1 MKKPSR
7 VRRKSW
13 DRKLVTLAVASCF
26 AADLYAANPNPAL
39 PYGPTVINGQV
50 YFNYNGNLLQITN
63 SSGAIINW
71 QAFSIGAES
80 ITRFLQQSASS
91 VVLNR
96 VTGGNPSEILG
107 KLQSQLVDPKTGLSS
122 GVTGGQVFLINP
134 SGVFFRPGSQVDVGG
149 LVVSTLGLSGA
160 DFKDKRNRFTDVAG
174 AGGIEN
180 QGKIATPG
188 GGSIYLIAPSVT
200 NSGIIRSDGG
210 EIILAAGKSVEIVNA
225 NSPDLRVTIAAPD
238 NQAVNLGEIIAQGG
252 KVGIYAGLIRQSGV
266 VNANTAVRG
275 ENGKIVFKA
284 TKEVTLAAGSSTT
297 ANGPTG
303 GSISIQS
310 DGGKAT
316 VAGVVE
322 ANGTQGKGGTIAV
335 AGQQGVA
342 VESTARVTANGTE
355 GGSVTLTSAGGS
367 VTIAAPVTAN
377 ATVGRAGE
385 VAVTAATTAALAST
399 GRLSASGG
407 LGSGTVSVKGSGGVT
422 FDAGS
427 LVQANGAAGGTVTV
441 QADQGAVMAQGT
453 IDATAS
459 DGVGG
464 NVQVAALG
472 DITLDIGSQI
482 LVGGRS
488 GGTAKIQSSEG
499 TLSASGLIDG
509 QGNDGPGGQVWLLA
523 PRVGLFREAAVNVSG
538 LTGGGTVLV
547 GGDFQGKNPDIQN
560 AKLTYVGVNTLIVA
574 DAIQSGNGGKVIVWA
589 DDTTRFYGNISS
601 RGGVASGNGGFTEVS
616 GKGVLDF
623 RGLVNL
629 TAPSG
634 AAGLLLLD
642 PRDLDISTG
651 VDNNHTG
658 LGTEASPWVSS
669 GGSSVLNVT
678 TLETQLGLSAV
689 RIQTGATGAANGDI
703 TVLNTVTAPANS
715 NNLTLEAHNNIDLQA
730 NINFAASSG
739 TLVLKADGVSS
750 DGVGA
755 ILQNGGTLVMGAASS
770 LQMSAGS
777 GIGSLSNP
785 ILTTGLTGVAATTGT
800 GGIFIQNSG
809 SGSINIT
816 SITTATG
823 GTINGLGTTTTAV
836 NGGNISVTNLF
847 AGGDIAVNGNVST
860 ATATQADAGGNQT
873 PSSGNITLTSA
884 RNITGNGQL
893 ITGGATLTG
902 GAAAGSDSATSGS
915 VTLNATAGTIGLSN
929 ANALQIGTAQ
939 RTGGGAGTDTS
950 QTGNVV
956 LNSSGEINNG
966 TASTPLAFT
975 LGAASG
981 AATNTQGTLQAT
993 TTGGAVGKLFVTSAS
1008 PFSTGAITTSGG
1020 SVSIA
1025 TTGAGA
1031 LLTATA
1037 NIDTTNAGGT
1047 PAGAS
1052 ITLTADDMALTGG
1065 ANSIKAGS
1073 GANTVILRPNA
1084 TNRTIN
1090 ITGGSTGELDLSPT
1104 EIQTVSVAGGTLQL
1118 GSTGATGDI
1127 NLNANLT
1134 SANVNAGTLKLLSGQ
1149 NINIT
1154 GGNDIGASGTEFNH
1168 HLNLTATGS
1177 VNITNG
1183 NVYLA
1188 DNKNLTVVATGSV
1201 NIGGDTVQVGTTGG
1215 NTGFMSIT
1223 GRNISMGSSG
1233 GPEFIAVTGSGTQT
1247 FIANGAGG
1255 TGQIDIIN
1263 SANSTVSI
1271 TTGSGTQ
1278 TFDTTATTGG
1288 NGNLLIQSSNTGGAN
1303 GNVLVKSATGAQTIT
1318 LNGGLTVQTGGASSS
1333 ATATSALSADAGQ
1346 TINAKYVEVI
1356 GNGAALAT
1364 INNDTTTG
1372 NASNQAL
1379 TVSGVNGSGES
1390 VVVKALGAG
1399 GAIIQNG
1406 IAASTGQQNIT
1417 VNGAGANLLRVIGT
1431 SGDAT
1436 ILANGTGVAGNQ
1448 QNILINSGAS
1458 NAIEI
1463 GNVTTG
1469 ATTGTSSISG
1479 KNQTVTA
1486 DTLKIRGG
1494 TVATKHSSLVN
1505 TGGQQTVTLAGT
1517 LTLTGGTAIG
1527 ASLNCA
1533 PGTGGSCAFVS
1544 NNGTGLQHITANKID
1559 MKGGDIGG
1567 TTGIDNS
1574 AGIFINNGNMQL
1586 DVGAGGLVMLG
1597 GDGDPTATTGG
1608 GNQATIGGSG
1618 ANGRTLTLNVAGDT
1632 TLTGGTTENSSA
1644 FIGLGGVGSG
1654 QSVTVTFSGTT
1665 GDVILNGGA
1674 GLNAGAAIGA
1684 GRQQDNATTN
1694 VTITGK
1700 NITLTPGTV
1709 GGARIG
1715 HSALAVPGG
1724 GNISVTATGGDILLQ
1739 NGGGAASYILTTGN
1753 VTLQAS
1759 SAGKVISEQSG
1770 GYIGANTLTATAD
1783 SGITLTGTGNAIS
1796 SFAATNN
1803 SANAI
1808 SLKNTGALDIAA
1820 GNITNT
1826 GRNVTLNNTGAVTDT
1841 GSISAA
1847 GLELLGAGPY
1857 TLDNAS
1863 NSVTTLAANT
1873 SGAIT
1878 YVNAGAL
1885 TVGTVNTVGI
1895 TTAANPAGN
1904 TGGVTLSTVAGDLIV
1919 SQAIATGAATVA
1931 TTGSAVV
1938 NSGAISLTAGGTGK
1952 VFGTATV
1959 TAGSATVTGGVVGD
1973 TATVGNIT
1981 ISGNRVAQAAAGATP
1996 FAVAFNAANAGAGTS
2011 NQGRL
2016 NVTTD
2021 GVGAAGDIRVT
2032 SGTPLFTNTI
2042 AAADAGAL
2050 VSIATT
2056 GGNNLTNVGTIT
2068 GPGGISIDVGAGTFN
2083 NTSGTLTRGA
2093 SAGVPITLIAD
2104 AISIAGGTINAGT
2117 GNVTLTPG
2125 TLTNDIEVCNANC
2138 ALGGTTDYDFAGLAS
2153 ITAGSFTIGR
2163 ATHTGTIS
2171 MQGLGVG
2178 FPTFPLTLRTA
2189 NTTANAITV
2198 LGAFQGGA
2206 GASLTLDNL
2215 GVGGVA
2221 NVNANVT
2228 APAGFST
2235 TGDVNLAANIT
2246 TTNTDLTIG
2255 GNLVI
2260 ASAATPTLSTGAG
2273 AGNILISGTSNGTT
2287 GGAAESLTVLAGT
2300 GNVTFTGNVGNNA
2313 NATELEA
2320 LTVTSAATTTFS
2332 GTIDLAN
2339 ALTQSAG
2346 SVATTFAGA
2355 VNVGSAALTGTA
2367 FNVNNSFASGGT
2379 TAFTNSGV
2387 LTKNATGNITST
2399 GTFSTTGD
2407 VNLAANITTTNT
2419 DLTIGGNLV
2428 IAQAATPT
2436 LSTGAGAGNI
2446 LVSGTTNGT
2455 AAGAAES
2462 LTVLAGLG
2470 NVTFTGN
2477 VGNNADAVQLEALT
2491 VTSAATT
2498 LFSGTIDL
2506 ANALTQSAGSGT
2518 TTLTGA
2524 VSAGPVNLTAN
2535 TGIVVSSTLAVTGGT
2550 ALTLTSDSID
2560 LNGGANSV
2568 TGTGTVLLQPTTN
2581 ATSIAVGSG
2590 AGTLQLSAADIAA
2603 LANTHA
2609 SLTIGRAAGTHA
2621 IEIGTVTFT
2630 SPTTIQASGGGGG
2643 SMLVSGPVITNN
2655 NATLTLNTGAAGTVT
2670 INAAG
2675 DIGAD
2680 GAVSITGGGGI
2691 STAGDITTTADNI
2704 TFVSPTTLTGGG
2716 TVAINTAGTGGG
2728 TGDITF
2734 QSTLTGTTIGAENL
2748 NLTAGTSNILFT
2760 GAVGATRLGA
2770 VTVNSAANVTETAG
2784 LTAASV
2790 VQSAGTGTTLLTGAV
2805 NTNTATGV
2813 TLTTNNITQ
2822 NGTIT
2827 TTGNG
2832 VVTFT
2837 NAGLLTIA
2845 AAGDM
2850 NLDGAFTQNGA
2861 GVVSTAGDITT
2872 TNDNVSFLRAV
2883 TLTGG
2888 SVLSAGSGNI
2898 TFSNTLDGGFNLTAN
2913 STANTTFTGAVGNSA
2928 PLASLTT
2935 NALGDTF
2942 VDGGLV
2948 KTSGN
2953 QTYGDKVTISTATTF
2968 NATNA
2973 TATVSFNAP
2982 VFSLSAGAN
2991 ALTINADEIDFT
3003 GGADS
3008 IRGTG
3013 SLLLQP
3019 NNPAAAI
3026 NIGTAATANVGDL
3039 DLTTAD
3045 LDALKSG
3052 FTAILPARPITVG
3065 QAAGTHAITIGDA
3078 TFKDAVLLQA
3088 PNAGGQITVQTGKTL
3103 NAPNIDFKTP
3113 GFVAGGGTVAGN
3125 SLTIIQSGGIGTTG
3139 NPLLTKVNF
3148 LEAANSGSGD
3158 VYIQNDRDITLQNQ
3172 FRNNVANKVLWLET
3186 TNGSIN
3192 TGTAVVSI
3200 AGGALGQIVLTA
3212 HDAGVAGGANI
3223 TVGTGG
3229 IASNGGKIALHAAD
3243 NINVN
3248 GGVVSSNGNIEIIA
3262 GARGNVG
3269 GGSTWVP
3276 GLLNG
3281 TLTLPATEAASDGI
3295 GLITLNAP
3303 VNAGATGDVVLI
3315 SATVNNTGAVPQ
3327 TEIIQTATGVI
3338 TGNNLTAVALRGTGG
3353 QFNGG
3358 GGISLNAAN
3367 NPTLNSAANV
3377 SLFACPEAGCPSGV
3391 NPFATAPMIFDIGP
3405 LNPPLVNYADGPIFY
3420 TSASTNISGVGT
3432 VNDFIFYNN
3441 GGFTLTGST
3450 MFGRKLTFET
3460 NGTIDINL
3468 ASQITNATIQ
3478 TGGFLRFVAGNSINY
3493 NPSALGNTFG
3503 APGVPLSRDVQFVAG
3518 NSIDINNAMYIGP
3531 SGSVTID
3538 AFRNIHFAS
3547 PPSPPLGPPCYVN
3560 VACIPANYN
3569 NPGAYNILQNGAG
3582 LVQLRGN
3589 HEVAVGGNLTL
3600 NANNLSVL
3608 GGNSDVNSQ
3617 VLGQR
3622 LNVTG
3627 TATLNVAGNI
3637 LVQASTESPI
3647 PGGPLVSDSAAI
3659 IQGGTINIGSA
3670 GARANSLT
3678 LTGGTTTV
3686 TAGTSQVRNA
3696 DARIVATGSLNGF
3709 LGAGGL
3715 TLTGGTATVTN
3726 TATNAGQASAAANLT
3741 AGNVVVDVTGN
3752 ALVAAGTATAQ
3763 GGLSAL
3769 GTDVGA
3775 DASASIIG
3783 LSGAT
3788 IGGTLSMLGGTATAT
3803 SAVGARALARTLVSG
3818 SALNL
3823 TVNNTG
3829 NLVDGMTMTA
3839 GTASATGTAAGSCA
3853 GAGGVCAFADAR
3865 LLSTADT
3872 TINVAKGNI
3881 LLTGGTNANASGAN
3895 AIVTASA
3902 VSDSGSVTTLATVLT
3917 VNASAGSIK
3926 LTGGNQYVLASS
3938 GIATATAG
3946 FQSTGHIKLTAGF
3959 GTKLTGSSASGVYQN
3974 LGGTLQSLLGLAGQA
3989 VETAGGY
3996 TLPAPVA
4003 PPAFGVYTAINGVAF
4018 VLSGAPPSNLDPLQ
4032 AALLSSLTA
4041 LNTKFGGA
4049 SVATSSSSTKPNYCK

>member
-1 MKKPSR
+1 M
-7 VRRKSW
+7 
-13 DRKLVTLAVASCF
+13 
-26 AADLYAANPNPAL
+26 
-39 PYGPTVINGQV
+39 
-50 YFNYNGNLLQITN
+50 
-63 SSGAIINW
+63 
-71 QAFSIGAES
+71 
-80 ITRFLQQSASS
+80 
-91 VVLNR
+91 
-96 VTGGNPSEILG
+96 
-107 KLQSQLVDPKTGLSS
+107 
-122 GVTGGQVFLINP
+122 
-134 SGVFFRPGSQVDVGG
+134 
-149 LVVSTLGLSGA
+149 
-160 DFKDKRNRFTDVAG
+160 
-174 AGGIEN
+174 
-180 QGKIATPG
+180 
-188 GGSIYLIAPSVT
+188 
-200 NSGIIRSDGG
+200 
-210 EIILAAGKSVEIVNA
+210 
-225 NSPDLRVTIAAPD
+225 
-238 NQAVNLGEIIAQGG
+238 
-252 KVGIYAGLIRQSGV
+252 
-266 VNANTAVRG
+266 
-275 ENGKIVFKA
+275 
-284 TKEVTLAAGSSTT
+284 
-297 ANGPTG
+297 
-303 GSISIQS
+303 
-310 DGGKAT
+310 
-316 VAGVVE
+316 
-322 ANGTQGKGGTIAV
+322 
-335 AGQQGVA
+335 
-342 VESTARVTANGTE
+342 
-355 GGSVTLTSAGGS
+355 
-367 VTIAAPVTAN
+367 
-377 ATVGRAGE
+377 
-385 VAVTAATTAALAST
+385 
-399 GRLSASGG
+399 
-407 LGSGTVSVKGSGGVT
+407 VT
-422 FDAGS
+422 FT
-427 LVQANGAAGGTVTV
+427 N
-441 QADQGAVMAQGT
+441 
-453 IDATAS
+453 
-459 DGVGG
+459 
-464 NVQVAALG
+464 
-472 DITLDIGSQI
+472 
-482 LVGGRS
+482 
-488 GGTAKIQSSEG
+488 
-499 TLSASGLIDG
+499 
-509 QGNDGPGGQVWLLA
+509 
-523 PRVGLFREAAVNVSG
+523 
-538 LTGGGTVLV
+538 
-547 GGDFQGKNPDIQN
+547 
-560 AKLTYVGVNTLIVA
+560 
-574 DAIQSGNGGKVIVWA
+574 
-589 DDTTRFYGNISS
+589 
-601 RGGVASGNGGFTEVS
+601 
-616 GKGVLDF
+616 
-623 RGLVNL
+623 
-629 TAPSG
+629 
-634 AAGLLLLD
+634 AGLL
-642 PRDLDISTG
+642 
-651 VDNNHTG
+651 
-658 LGTEASPWVSS
+658 
-669 GGSSVLNVT
+669 
-678 TLETQLGLSAV
+678 
-689 RIQTGATGAANGDI
+689 
-703 TVLNTVTAPANS
+703 
-715 NNLTLEAHNNIDLQA
+715 
-730 NINFAASSG
+730 
-739 TLVLKADGVSS
+739 
-750 DGVGA
+750 
-755 ILQNGGTLVMGAASS
+755 
-770 LQMSAGS
+770 
-777 GIGSLSNP
+777 
-785 ILTTGLTGVAATTGT
+785 
-800 GGIFIQNSG
+800 
-809 SGSINIT
+809 
-816 SITTATG
+816 
-823 GTINGLGTTTTAV
+823 
-836 NGGNISVTNLF
+836 
-847 AGGDIAVNGNVST
+847 
-860 ATATQADAGGNQT
+860 
-873 PSSGNITLTSA
+873 
-884 RNITGNGQL
+884 
-893 ITGGATLTG
+893 
-902 GAAAGSDSATSGS
+902 
-915 VTLNATAGTIGLSN
+915 
-929 ANALQIGTAQ
+929 
-939 RTGGGAGTDTS
+939 
-950 QTGNVV
+950 
-956 LNSSGEINNG
+956 
-966 TASTPLAFT
+966 
-975 LGAASG
+975 
-981 AATNTQGTLQAT
+981 
-993 TTGGAVGKLFVTSAS
+993 
-1008 PFSTGAITTSGG
+1008 
-1020 SVSIA
+1020 
-1025 TTGAGA
+1025 
-1031 LLTATA
+1031 
-1037 NIDTTNAGGT
+1037 
-1047 PAGAS
+1047 
-1052 ITLTADDMALTGG
+1052 
-1065 ANSIKAGS
+1065 
-1073 GANTVILRPNA
+1073 
-1084 TNRTIN
+1084 
-1090 ITGGSTGELDLSPT
+1090 
-1104 EIQTVSVAGGTLQL
+1104 
-1118 GSTGATGDI
+1118 
-1127 NLNANLT
+1127 
-1134 SANVNAGTLKLLSGQ
+1134 
-1149 NINIT
+1149 
-1154 GGNDIGASGTEFNH
+1154 
-1168 HLNLTATGS
+1168 
-1177 VNITNG
+1177 
-1183 NVYLA
+1183 
-1188 DNKNLTVVATGSV
+1188 
-1201 NIGGDTVQVGTTGG
+1201 
-1215 NTGFMSIT
+1215 
-1223 GRNISMGSSG
+1223 
-1233 GPEFIAVTGSGTQT
+1233 
-1247 FIANGAGG
+1247 
-1255 TGQIDIIN
+1255 
-1263 SANSTVSI
+1263 
-1271 TTGSGTQ
+1271 
-1278 TFDTTATTGG
+1278 
-1288 NGNLLIQSSNTGGAN
+1288 
-1303 GNVLVKSATGAQTIT
+1303 
-1318 LNGGLTVQTGGASSS
+1318 
-1333 ATATSALSADAGQ
+1333 
-1346 TINAKYVEVI
+1346 
-1356 GNGAALAT
+1356 T
-1364 INNDTTTG
+1364 INNNISAD
-1372 NASNQAL
+1372 
-1379 TVSGVNGSGES
+1379 
-1390 VVVKALGAG
+1390 GAVT
-1399 GAIIQNG
+1399 Q
-1406 IAASTGQQNIT
+1406 
-1417 VNGAGANLLRVIGT
+1417 NGAGA
-1431 SGDAT
+1431 
-1436 ILANGTGVAGNQ
+1436 
-1448 QNILINSGAS
+1448 
-1458 NAIEI
+1458 
-1463 GNVTTG
+1463 
-1469 ATTGTSSISG
+1469 
-1479 KNQTVTA
+1479 
-1486 DTLKIRGG
+1486 
-1494 TVATKHSSLVN
+1494 
-1505 TGGQQTVTLAGT
+1505 
-1517 LTLTGGTAIG
+1517 
-1527 ASLNCA
+1527 
-1533 PGTGGSCAFVS
+1533 
-1544 NNGTGLQHITANKID
+1544 
-1559 MKGGDIGG
+1559 
-1567 TTGIDNS
+1567 
-1574 AGIFINNGNMQL
+1574 
-1586 DVGAGGLVMLG
+1586 
-1597 GDGDPTATTGG
+1597 
-1608 GNQATIGGSG
+1608 
-1618 ANGRTLTLNVAGDT
+1618 
-1632 TLTGGTTENSSA
+1632 
-1644 FIGLGGVGSG
+1644 
-1654 QSVTVTFSGTT
+1654 
-1665 GDVILNGGA
+1665 
-1674 GLNAGAAIGA
+1674 
-1684 GRQQDNATTN
+1684 
-1694 VTITGK
+1694 
-1700 NITLTPGTV
+1700 
-1709 GGARIG
+1709 
-1715 HSALAVPGG
+1715 
-1724 GNISVTATGGDILLQ
+1724 
-1739 NGGGAASYILTTGN
+1739 
-1753 VTLQAS
+1753 
-1759 SAGKVISEQSG
+1759 
-1770 GYIGANTLTATAD
+1770 
-1783 SGITLTGTGNAIS
+1783 
-1796 SFAATNN
+1796 
-1803 SANAI
+1803 
-1808 SLKNTGALDIAA
+1808 
-1820 GNITNT
+1820 
-1826 GRNVTLNNTGAVTDT
+1826 
-1841 GSISAA
+1841 
-1847 GLELLGAGPY
+1847 
-1857 TLDNAS
+1857 
-1863 NSVTTLAANT
+1863 
-1873 SGAIT
+1873 
-1878 YVNAGAL
+1878 
-1885 TVGTVNTVGI
+1885 
-1895 TTAANPAGN
+1895 
-1904 TGGVTLSTVAGDLIV
+1904 
-1919 SQAIATGAATVA
+1919 
-1931 TTGSAVV
+1931 
-1938 NSGAISLTAGGTGK
+1938 
-1952 VFGTATV
+1952 
-1959 TAGSATVTGGVVGD
+1959 ATVTG
-1973 TATVGNIT
+1973 
-1981 ISGNRVAQAAAGATP
+1981 
-1996 FAVAFNAANAGAGTS
+1996 
-2011 NQGRL
+2011 
-2016 NVTTD
+2016 
-2021 GVGAAGDIRVT
+2021 
-2032 SGTPLFTNTI
+2032 
-2042 AAADAGAL
+2042 
-2050 VSIATT
+2050 
-2056 GGNNLTNVGTIT
+2056 
-2068 GPGGISIDVGAGTFN
+2068 
-2083 NTSGTLTRGA
+2083 TR
-2093 SAGVPITLIAD
+2093 T
-2104 AISIAGGTINAGT
+2104 
-2117 GNVTLTPG
+2117 
-2125 TLTNDIEVCNANC
+2125 
-2138 ALGGTTDYDFAGLAS
+2138 
-2153 ITAGSFTIGR
+2153 
-2163 ATHTGTIS
+2163 
-2171 MQGLGVG
+2171 
-2178 FPTFPLTLRTA
+2178 
-2189 NTTANAITV
+2189 
-2198 LGAFQGGA
+2198 
-2206 GASLTLDNL
+2206 
-2215 GVGGVA
+2215 
-2221 NVNANVT
+2221 
-2228 APAGFST
+2228 
-2235 TGDVNLAANIT
+2235 
-2246 TTNTDLTIG
+2246 
-2255 GNLVI
+2255 
-2260 ASAATPTLSTGAG
+2260 
-2273 AGNILISGTSNGTT
+2273 
-2287 GGAAESLTVLAGT
+2287 
-2300 GNVTFTGNVGNNA
+2300 
-2313 NATELEA
+2313 
-2320 LTVTSAATTTFS
+2320 
-2332 GTIDLAN
+2332 
-2339 ALTQSAG
+2339 
-2346 SVATTFAGA
+2346 
-2355 VNVGSAALTGTA
+2355 
-2367 FNVNNSFASGGT
+2367 
-2379 TAFTNSGV
+2379 
-2387 LTKNATGNITST
+2387 
-2399 GTFSTTGD
+2399 
-2407 VNLAANITTTNT
+2407 
-2419 DLTIGGNLV
+2419 
-2428 IAQAATPT
+2428 
-2436 LSTGAGAGNI
+2436 
-2446 LVSGTTNGT
+2446 
-2455 AAGAAES
+2455 
-2462 LTVLAGLG
+2462 
-2470 NVTFTGN
+2470 
-2477 VGNNADAVQLEALT
+2477 
-2491 VTSAATT
+2491 
-2498 LFSGTIDL
+2498 
-2506 ANALTQSAGSGT
+2506 
-2518 TTLTGA
+2518 
-2524 VSAGPVNLTAN
+2524 
-2535 TGIVVSSTLAVTGGT
+2535 
-2550 ALTLTSDSID
+2550 
-2560 LNGGANSV
+2560 
-2568 TGTGTVLLQPTTN
+2568 
-2581 ATSIAVGSG
+2581 
-2590 AGTLQLSAADIAA
+2590 
-2603 LANTHA
+2603 
-2609 SLTIGRAAGTHA
+2609 
-2621 IEIGTVTFT
+2621 
-2630 SPTTIQASGGGGG
+2630 
-2643 SMLVSGPVITNN
+2643 
-2655 NATLTLNTGAAGTVT
+2655 
-2670 INAAG
+2670 
-2675 DIGAD
+2675 
-2680 GAVSITGGGGI
+2680 
-2691 STAGDITTTADNI
+2691 ITTTADDVN
-2704 TFVSPTTLTGGG
+2704 FLRAVTLNGGQLN
-2716 TVAINTAGTGGG
+2716 INTAGTGAG

-2784 LTAASV
+2784 LTAASL

-2813 TLTTNNITQ
+2813 ALTTNNITQ